1 MKGPWGRIQTDCRR
15 VWKCPACGAQRLL
28 PATITSVVCQC
39 SGREGSNRGSSG
51 QGSHDSPRWMILE
64 EASLRKLRP
73 IVEFDPHAPRGPQ
86 FLEDADPHRI
96 SQPGVVQPRTVPK
109 GPKPPYQ
116 GTGASSR
123 QPSAPVAPQAPAPAA
138 KSEDQTP
145 SRNAAGLRE
154 THEDENVPEVNPQQ
168 PAADRSADRRAHES
182 RSSQKRRGVEEIPGS
197 QNQELLEPDLHHESE
212 PQPALPPDVPEIKTA
227 SAAREARRKSPHQ
240 EPRSSTGL
248 SPTISRPASASRVSS
263 APESNDDFAAGLDL
277 SETSDSPQTSSRPVH
292 QSRPQT
298 PAHQP
303 ADDKKRSETKPAKM
317 PQPDDEAFG
326 EGLIS

>member
-1 MKGPWGRIQTDCRR
+1 
-15 VWKCPACGAQRLL
+15 
-28 PATITSVVCQC
+28 
-39 SGREGSNRGSSG
+39 
-51 QGSHDSPRWMILE
+51 MILE

-116 GTGASSR
+116 GTGTSSR
-123 QPSAPVAPQAPAPAA
+123 QPSVPVAPQTPASAA
-138 KSEDQTP
+138 KSEDQTL
-145 SRNAAGLRE
+145 SRNADGFQE
-154 THEDENVPEVNPQQ
+154 THGNESVPEVNPQQ
-168 PAADRSADRRAHES
+168 PAADRRAHES
-182 RSSQKRRGVEEIPGS
+182 RSSHKRRGVEEIPGS
-197 QNQELLEPDLHHESE
+197 ENQELLEPDLHHESE

-248 SPTISRPASASRVSS
+248 SPTSSRPASASRVSS

-277 SETSDSPQTSSRPVH
+277 AETSDSPQTSSRPVH
-292 QSRPQT
+292 QRRPQT
-298 PAHQP
+298 PLQQP
-303 ADDKKRSETKPAKM
+303 ANDKKRSETKPAKM

>member
-39 SGREGSNRGSSG
+39 SGRESGPRGSSG
-51 QGSHDSPRWMILE
+51 QGSQDSPRWMILE

-116 GTGASSR
+116 GTAASSR
-123 QPSAPVAPQAPAPAA
+123 QPSAPIDPQTPGSAA
-138 KSEDQTP
+138 KSEDRTP
-145 SRNAAGLRE
+145 SRNAAGFRE
-154 THEDENVPEVNPQQ
+154 THENRS
-168 PAADRSADRRAHES
+168 DR
-182 RSSQKRRGVEEIPGS
+182 KRRGVEEIPNS
-197 QNQELLEPDLHHESE
+197 QNQELLEPDLRHELE
-212 PQPALPPDVPEIKTA
+212 PQPALPPDVPEIKSA
-227 SAAREARRKSPHQ
+227 SAARESRRNFPNQ
-240 EPRSSTGL
+240 EPRRSTGL
-248 SPTISRPASASRVSS
+248 SPTSSDPLSARPAG
-263 APESNDDFAAGLDL
+263 APESSDDFAAGLDL
-277 SETSDSPQTSSRPVH
+277 AETSVAQQTRSQQSPQG
-292 QSRPQT
+292 RPQK
-298 PAHQP
+298 PIQQP
-303 ADDKKRSETKPAKM
+303 ADDKKRSVTKPAKM
-317 PQPDDEAFG
+317 PQPEDDAFG